1 MPKGCQHCKKMRL
14 QLTVLFGALILI
26 NFTILKIL
34 NMEISS
40 ANQILFMP
48 SIVVICIG
56 AIQIFFK
63 KNKPK

>member
-1 MPKGCQHCKKMRL
+1 MRL

-34 NMEISS
+34 NMEISG